1 MSEDHYLKAVT
12 GLSDTRKMVAI
23 CDVHSQ
29 SGIKLIG
36 AGIQITS
43 KMYDQLIQHKLLP
56 SLDKALSMENVL
68 NSDAILV
75 DVLELL
81 ERSSRLMIASQFI
94 NKTDSLQNIIQSI
107 KLPTPLA
114 FKLTVAKEKFTSIYQ
129 QSLLLMITSIYIAHC
144 EEMSHQ
150 HKESIAIAALFQN
163 IGLLHIDPKLLAPNH
178 VMTAEERR
186 HLYAHPLTAF
196 LLLKEFPETSKLIA
210 NAVLEHHERMDG
222 SGYPRG
228 TNGQKLSRYGQI
240 LAMSEIVSKS
250 FDPLNQNSAWGKMD
264 VILKLNSKKL
274 GDGLVGYF
282 NVFHDGLEDTP
293 LHESDP
299 ELVFVRVKMIAKLFS
314 DFNEKSDS
322 EEGSEIYEFAQERL
336 IESQLTLFSAGI
348 DPRDPESLIQ
358 LLTNDPEFIAEYV
371 PILNEAVWQFKSLL
385 LDIARRFPNVNE
397 TTDKLE
403 STTWLDQ
410 MKMTLIAAD

>member
-56 SLDKALSMENVL
+56 SLDKALSMEGML

-75 DVLELL
+75 DVHELL
-81 ERSSRLMIASQFI
+81 ERSDRLKLAAKFI
-94 NKTDSLQNIIQSI
+94 NKTDSLQNIIQGI
-107 KLPTPLA
+107 KLPAPLA
-114 FKLTVAKEKFTSIYQ
+114 FKLSVAKERYSTIYQ
-129 QSLLLMITSIYIAHC
+129 QSLLLMITSIYLAHC

-150 HKESIAIAALFQN
+150 EKESIAIAALFQN
-163 IGLLHIDPKLLAPNH
+163 IGLLHIDPKLLEPKH
-178 VMTAEERR
+178 VMSVEERR

-196 LLLKEFPETSKLIA
+196 LVLKEFPETSKLIA

-228 TNGQKLSRYGQI
+228 TNSQNLSRYGQI
-240 LAMSEIVSKS
+240 LAMAEMVAKS
-250 FDPLNQNSAWGKMD
+250 FDPVNQKSSWGKMD

-274 GDGLVGYF
+274 GDGLIGHF
-282 NVFHDGLEDTP
+282 NIFRNDLEGAS
-293 LHESDP
+293 LNESDP
-299 ELVFVRVKMIAKLFS
+299 ELVFAQIKLVSKLFS
-314 DFNEKSDS
+314 DFNDKSVAEK
-322 EEGSEIYEFAQERL
+322 GSESYEFSQERL
-336 IESQLTLFSAGI
+336 VELQLSLFSAGI

-358 LLTNDPEFIAEYV
+358 LLTNDPESIAEYV
-371 PILNEAVWQFKSLL
+371 PILNEAVWQFKCLL
-385 LDIARRFPNVNE
+385 LDVSRQFPEVNE
-397 TTDKLE
+397 LSDSSE
-403 STTWLDQ
+403 STSWIDD
-410 MKMTLIAAD
+410 MKMTLVAAS

>member
-12 GLSDTRKMVAI
+12 GLSETRKMVAI

-36 AGIQITS
+36 AGLQITS

-56 SLDKALSMENVL
+56 SLDKALSMEGAL

-81 ERSSRLMIASQFI
+81 ERSDRLMLATKFI

-114 FKLTVAKEKFTSIYQ
+114 FKLTVAKEMYSSIYQ
-129 QSLLLMITSIYIAHC
+129 KSLLLMVTSIYLAHC
-144 EEMSHQ
+144 EDMSHQ
-150 HKESIAIAALFQN
+150 EKESIAIAALFQD
-163 IGLLHIDPKLLAPNH
+163 IGLLHIDPKLLEPRH
-178 VMTAEERR
+178 VMSVEERR

-210 NAVLEHHERMDG
+210 NAVLEHHERVDG

-228 TNGQKLSRYGQI
+228 TNSQNISRYGQI
-240 LAMSEIVSKS
+240 LAMAEIVAKS
-250 FDPLNQNSAWGKMD
+250 FDPVNQKSSWGKMD

-274 GDGLVGYF
+274 GDGLVGHF
-282 NVFHDGLEDTP
+282 NIFRNDLEDAS
-293 LHESDP
+293 LNESDP
-299 ELVFVRVKMIAKLFS
+299 EVVFAQVKLVCKLFS
-314 DFNEKSDS
+314 DFNDKFVAEKDN
-322 EEGSEIYEFAQERL
+322 EIYEFSQERL
-336 IESQLTLFSAGI
+336 VELQLSLFSAGI

-358 LLTNDPEFIAEYV
+358 LLTNDPESITEYV
-371 PILNEAVWQFKSLL
+371 LILNEAVWQFKSLL
-385 LDIARRFPNVNE
+385 LDVSRRFPEVNE
-397 TTDKLE
+397 PSDSLE
-403 STTWLDQ
+403 STSWRGE
-410 MKMTLIAAD
+410 MKMTLVAAS